1 MSTAG
6 QTTESFVQDRVAR
19 AGLYGALLAGTALVF
34 RLFGDAAAGFWPM
47 LRDPSKVVHAA
58 AVALLFGLY
67 FVTRGTQARGSSF
80 VRGAEVVGFLGA
92 AVLQAMMALS
102 IPIDARPD
110 MIVLL
115 ALTLLMLTRAIV
127 VPSSLRR
134 TITLTA
140 LAGVPIL
147 VICGLAASKVAP
159 KPTLPSPVAIIVVSS
174 AMWWA
179 LVVLLAALA
188 TETIFGLRREVRE
201 ARQLGQYQLVE
212 KIGEGGMGTVYRAH
226 HALLRRPTAIKL
238 LPPDRNGPEDVAR
251 FEREVQLTASLS
263 HPNTVTIFDYGRTPD
278 GTFYYAMELLDGL
291 NLEQIVEASGPL
303 SVARAIHV
311 MRHVAA
317 ALVEAHGAG
326 LVHRD
331 IKPANVL
338 LCKQGGALDVV
349 KVVDFGLVKRLHGG
363 DGDPAATESRV
374 ERITGTPLYLS
385 PEAIV
390 KPTSVGP
397 SSDLYALGAMTYY
410 LLTGAPPFRA
420 DTVVELCAAHLHKT
434 PEPLESRT
442 SVEIPRELST
452 LILGCLAKSTADRP
466 ANARALVDALTPLA
480 AQHPWSQDDAER
492 AAVTGR
498 ADAVSGIHGR
508 SPNTVTIDLAHR

>member
-6 QTTESFVQDRVAR
+6 QTTESFVQDRVSRAALYS
-19 AGLYGALLAGTALVF
+19 AGLTGTALAF
-34 RLFGDAAAGFWPM
+34 RVGGNLAGRFPM
-47 LRDPSKVVHAA
+47 LEPSMLVHAGA
-58 AVALLFGLY
+58 LAVLALLF
-67 FVTRGTQARGSSF
+67 FVTRGERARGARF
-80 VRGAEVVGFLGA
+80 VRGAEAVGFVGA
-92 AVLQAMMALS
+92 STLEAMMALF
-102 IPIDARPD
+102 IPMDARPD

-115 ALTLLMLTRAIV
+115 ALTMTMVTRAIV
-127 VPSSLRR
+127 VPSSPTR
-134 TITLTA
+134 TTLLTA
-140 LAGVPIL
+140 AAGVPIL
-147 VICGLAASKVAP
+147 VFCALGARHIAP
-159 KPTLPSPVAIIVVSS
+159 KPTLTAPVAIVTI
-174 AMWWA
+174 AAGLWWT
-179 LVVLLAALA
+179 LTVILAALA
-188 TETIFGLRREVRE
+188 SRTIFGLRREVRE

-212 KIGEGGMGTVYRAH
+212 KIGEGGMGSVYRAH

-291 NLEQIVEASGPL
+291 NLEQIVEAGGPL
-303 SVARAIHV
+303 PVARAIHV

-363 DGDPAATESRV
+363 DGDPAASESRV

-385 PEAIV
+385 PEAIA

-420 DTVVELCAAHLHKT
+420 DTVVELCAAHLHKA
-434 PEPLESRT
+434 PEPLEGRM
-442 SVEIPRELST
+442 SVEVPRELSA
-452 LILGCLAKSTADRP
+452 LILGCLAKSTGDRP
-466 ANARALVDALTPLA
+466 ADAKALVDALAPLA
-480 AQHPWSQDDAER
+480 ARHPWTQEDAER